1 MQLTDNEKISLIY
14 ESLDSQEEIIFDT
27 RGEQIMFNRYMEY
40 LNFLETIGKISIRIF
55 QDVQKRKTR
64 LLIKKR

>member
-1 MQLTDNEKISLIY
+1 MQLTDKEKISLIY

>member
-1 MQLTDNEKISLIY
+1 MQLTDKEKISLIY

-55 QDVQKRKTR
+55 QDFQKRKTR

>member
-1 MQLTDNEKISLIY
+1 MQLTNKEKISLIY

-27 RGEQIMFNRYMEY
+27 RYEQMMFNRYMEY
-40 LNFLETIGKISIRIF
+40 LNFLETIGKISIKTF

>member
-1 MQLTDNEKISLIY
+1 MQLTDKEKISLIY

-27 RGEQIMFNRYMEY
+27 LGEQIMFNRYMEY

>member
-1 MQLTDNEKISLIY
+1 MQLTDKEKISLIY

-40 LNFLETIGKISIRIF
+40 LNFLETIGKISIRIL

>member
-1 MQLTDNEKISLIY
+1 MQLTDKEKISLVY

>member
-1 MQLTDNEKISLIY
+1 MQLTDKEKISLIY

-27 RGEQIMFNRYMEY
+27 RYEQMMFNRYMEY
-40 LNFLETIGKISIRIF
+40 LNFLETIGKISIKTF

>member
-1 MQLTDNEKISLIY
+1 MQLTNKEKISLIY

-27 RGEQIMFNRYMEY
+27 RYEQMMFNRYMEY